1 MGEGAATTTLAIR
14 NNRSNKVSSSLSA
27 EDKFQNQH
35 RSTNHQIN
43 VHNTNNKA
51 CNKTKVYQ
59 YYQIIPK
66 LPLTITSQNVPK
78 NHNHTVPKYK
88 LYASNK
94 QEINPVI

>member
-1 MGEGAATTTLAIR
+1 MGEGAAATTLAIR

-88 LYASNK
+88 LYACNK